1 MLDTV
6 GPLLNRLDRGTEPQS
21 QWPQDVLRVNQL
33 SRALYRDVAP
43 FASAKDSPV
52 FRIAAGLV
60 ADLFPLVSEEPG
72 VRPDPNNVPKQI
84 VDQVRTDL
92 AALRGAITDGTLPC
106 PPGGESPRT
115 P

>member
-1 MLDTV
+1 MLDMV
-6 GPLLNRLDRGTEPQS
+6 GPLLNRLDRGTEPQA

-43 FASAKDSPV
+43 FARVKDSPV
-52 FRIAAGLV
+52 FRISAGLV

-72 VRPDPNNVPKQI
+72 VRADPNNIPKQI
-84 VDQVRTDL
+84 VDQVRKDL
-92 AALRGAITDGTLPC
+92 TALREEITGGTLPC
-106 PPGGESPRT
+106 PPGGESPRS